1 MGQSNK
7 DYMIPFT
14 GLKLGKHVFE
24 FDVSDKFFE
33 EFEYSIIQSGN
44 VHIVLTLEKKETM
57 MIGEYELNGKV
68 NTSCDRC
75 NDPVEVEVNGSY
87 RLIYK
92 FDTVPSNDETLIV
105 LPPDAYE
112 LDIRESILEFITVSL
127 PARCVHN
134 EGECNEEMISL
145 LDEYSGGQ
153 DWEADEDDDDEDVD
167 PRWEALKKLK

>member
-7 DYMIPFT
+7 DYVIPFT

-24 FDVSDKFFE
+24 FDVSDEFFE

-44 VHIVLTLEKKETM
+44 VHVVLTLEKKETM
-57 MIGEYELNGKV
+57 MIGEYELSGKV
-68 NTSCDRC
+68 NTTCDRC
-75 NDPVEVEVNGSY
+75 NDPVEVNIKGSY

-105 LPPDAYE
+105 LSPEAYE
-112 LDIRESILEFITVSL
+112 LDIKESILEFITVSL
-127 PARCVHN
+127 PSRCVHK
-134 EGECNEEMISL
+134 EGECNEEMLSL
-145 LDEYSGGQ
+145 LNEYSAGQ
-153 DWEADEDDDDEDVD
+153 DWEADEDDEDDVD